1 MFELKIKPLSQNDA
15 YCAKVQKKKTPKG
28 MKYHPRI
35 SKSDAYNA
43 YTRDLPLLLPP
54 MHQLPPNKLVFII
67 KFYFATTRSDID
79 NPIKAM
85 QDLICDYYGVN
96 DNKIYMLLVEKHVA
110 GKGNE
115 RIEFEFLEYH
125 EGMFDKCR
133 KAIIETDGVND
144 N

>member
-1 MFELKIKPLSQNDA
+1 MINLPIKPLSFN
-15 YCAKVQKKKTPKG
+15 
-28 MKYHPRI
+28 
-35 SKSDAYNA
+35 NA
-43 YTRDLPLLLPP
+43 YTAVKIRNRASIAKTPEYKKYTKDLPLLLPA

-67 KFYFATTRSDID
+67 KFYFATAASDVD

-115 RIEFEFLEYH
+115 RIEFEFFEYH
-125 EGMFDKCR
+125 HGMFDKCR
-133 KAIIETDGVND
+133 QAIIETDAEND
-144 N
+144 DS